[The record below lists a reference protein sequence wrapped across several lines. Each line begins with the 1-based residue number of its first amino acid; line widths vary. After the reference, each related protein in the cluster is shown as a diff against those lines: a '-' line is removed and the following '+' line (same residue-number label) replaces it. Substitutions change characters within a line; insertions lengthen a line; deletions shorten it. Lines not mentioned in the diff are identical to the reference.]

1 MNLAPP
7 PAMPWLCQ
15 AGGVQREDW
24 DRRYAES
31 GLLWSAQPNRFLV
44 AEVSDLPSGR
54 ALDLACGEGRNAV
67 WLARLGWQVTG
78 VDFSEVAIAKARE
91 QSRAAG
97 VDVEWVVADLLDYD
111 PAERAFEL
119 VIAFYLQ
126 VPASDRAR
134 ILSAAAESVADG
146 GTFLLV
152 GHDSRNIA
160 GGYGGP
166 QDPAVLYTPEDV
178 VADLPGLEVERAEVV
193 ERPVETSDGVR
204 VALDALVRAHR

>member
-1 MNLAPP
+1 MST
-7 PAMPWLCQ
+7 
-15 AGGVQREDW
+15 VRREDW

-44 AEVSDLPSGR
+44 AEVSDLPPAR

-67 WLARLGWQVTG
+67 WLAGLGWDVTG

-91 QSRAAG
+91 QTGAAG
-97 VDVEWVVADLLDYD
+97 VDIEWLVADLLDYE
-111 PAERAFEL
+111 PAARAFEL

-126 VPASDRAR
+126 VPAPDRAR
-134 ILSAAAESVADG
+134 IFPAAAGAVAEG

-152 GHDSRNIA
+152 GHDSSNLA

-166 QDPAVLYTPEDV
+166 SDPSVLYTAEDV
-178 VADLPGLEVERAEVV
+178 VARLPGLEIERAAVV
-193 ERPVETSDGVR
+193 ERPVETPDGVR
-204 VALDALVRAHR
+204 IALDVLVRARRPA

>member
-1 MNLAPP
+1 MRSARPP
-7 PAMPWLCQ
+7 IGRLCQ
-15 AGGVQREDW
+15 AGGMHREDW

-44 AEVSDLPSGR
+44 AEVSDLPPGR

-97 VDVEWVVADLLDYD
+97 VDVEWVVADLVDYS
-111 PAERAFEL
+111 PPERAFEL

-126 VPASDRAR
+126 VTAGDRAR
-134 ILSAAAESVADG
+134 ILPAAAESVAEG

-160 GGYGGP
+160 DGYGGP
-166 QDPAVLYTPEDV
+166 QDPAVLYTPDDV
-178 VADLPGLEVERAEVV
+178 VADLPGLEVERAALV
-193 ERPVETSDGVR
+193 ERPVETPDGVR